1 MPSRLCSATLLGIDA
16 REVEIEADIA
26 RGIKTCVTVVGLP
39 DTAVKE
45 SRERVKAAVANSGFI
60 FPDQVVTVNLAPA
73 DLRKEGS
80 TLDLPI
86 ALAILVADRQVVPS
100 GERRRLVA
108 GELSLDGSVKPIPG
122 VLSMALLARERSYDQ
137 ILVPRPNAPEAAL
150 VEGLE
155 VIPVDSLS
163 QASAFLA
170 GREAI
175 PAVRHL
181 PMAGGEAPFPVD
193 FREVRGQGMAKRA
206 LEIAAAGGHHV
217 LMVGPPGTGKSL
229 LAARMPTILPPM
241 TMDEAIEAT
250 RVHSCAGLLPA
261 GEALL
266 KQRPFRSPHHTVSYA
281 GMTGGGQNI
290 QPGEISLAHQGV
302 LFLDEMTE
310 FRRDVLE
317 ALRQP
322 LEDGRVTI
330 TRAAQSLTFPCAF
343 LLLAAM
349 NPCPCGFLGHPV
361 KSCRCTPN
369 QVRQYQG
376 RISGPLLDRIDLTVE
391 VPALSFDEM
400 DAPEGEEGSTAIRG
414 RVLAARAVQEERFRR
429 SQIRSNGRMGPSQ
442 IQKHC
447 ALGTEARD
455 LLKSAVD
462 RFSLSGRSMHR
473 ILKTSRTIAD
483 LEGTPAIAPAHVAE
497 ALQFRFSRYFET
509 A

>member
-1 MPSRLCSATLLGIDA
+1 VPSRLCSATLLGIDA

-26 RGIKTCVTVVGLP
+26 RGIKSCVTVVGLP

-45 SRERVKAAVANSGFI
+45 SRERVKSAVANSGFV
-60 FPDQVVTVNLAPA
+60 FPDQIVTVNLAPA

-86 ALAILVADRQVVPS
+86 AMAILMADRQVIPVEGP
-100 GERRRLVA
+100 RRLLA
-108 GELSLDGSVKPIPG
+108 GELSLDGTVKPVPG
-122 VLSMALLARERSYDQ
+122 ILSMALLARERGFDQ
-137 ILVPRPNAPEAAL
+137 ILVPAANAAEAAL

-155 VIPVDSLS
+155 VIPVSTLS
-163 QASAFLA
+163 ETCAFLA
-170 GREAI
+170 GRIALL
-175 PAVRHL
+175 PALHQPL
-181 PMAGGEAPFPVD
+181 QDADTPFALD
-193 FREVRGQGMAKRA
+193 FKEVRGQALAKRA

-229 LAARMPTILPPM
+229 LAARMPSILPPM

-250 RVHSCAGLLPA
+250 RIHSCAGLLPA
-261 GEALL
+261 DEALL
-266 KQRPFRSPHHTVSYA
+266 RRRPFRSPHHTVSYA

-290 QPGEISLAHQGV
+290 QPGEVSMAHQGV

-349 NPCPCGFLGHPV
+349 NPCPCGYLGHPARP
-361 KSCRCTPN
+361 CRCTPN

-376 RISGPLLDRIDLTVE
+376 RISGPLLDRVDLTVE
-391 VPALSFDEM
+391 VPALSYEEM
-400 DAPEGEEGSTAIRG
+400 DAPEGEEGSGAIRD
-414 RVLAARAVQEERFRR
+414 RVIGARKRQAERFRR
-429 SQIRSNGRMGPSQ
+429 SQVRINGRMGPSQ

-447 ALGTEARD
+447 ALEPEGRG

-462 RFSLSGRSMHR
+462 RFSLSGRGMHR
-473 ILKTSRTIAD
+473 ILKTARTIAD
-483 LEGTPAIAPAHVAE
+483 LDGAQAIGASHIAE
-497 ALQFRFSRYFET
+497 ALQFRFSRYFES
-509 A
+509 

>member
-16 REVEIEADIA
+16 REVEIEADIS
-26 RGIKTCVTVVGLP
+26 RGIKSCVTIVGLP

-45 SRERVKAAVANSGFI
+45 SRERVKAAVANSGFA
-60 FPDQVVTVNLAPA
+60 FPDQIVTVNLAPA

-86 ALAILVADRQVVPS
+86 ALAILLADRQVAPAE
-100 GERRRLVA
+100 GPRRLVA

-122 VLSMALLARERSYDQ
+122 VLSMALLARDQ
-137 ILVPRPNAPEAAL
+137 GFAQLLVPASNAAEASL
-150 VEGLE
+150 VKGLE
-155 VIPVDSLS
+155 VIPIRSLGE
-163 QASAFLA
+163 ASAFLA
-170 GREAI
+170 GKGDI
-175 PAVRHL
+175 QPVRHTPL
-181 PMAGGEAPFPVD
+181 PEGDARFHVD
-193 FREVRGQGMAKRA
+193 FREVRGQAFAKRA
-206 LEIAAAGGHHV
+206 LEIAAAGEHHV

-241 TMDEAIEAT
+241 TMEEAIEAT
-250 RVHSCAGLLPA
+250 RVHSCAGLLPPD
-261 GEALL
+261 EALL
-266 KQRPFRSPHHTVSYA
+266 RLRPFRSPHHTISYA
-281 GMTGGGQNI
+281 GMTGGGQTI
-290 QPGEISLAHQGV
+290 QPVEVSLAHHGV

-330 TRAAQSLTFPCAF
+330 TRAAQSLTFPCGF

-349 NPCPCGFLGHPV
+349 NPCPCGFLGHPA
-361 KSCRCTPN
+361 KACRCTPN

-376 RISGPLLDRIDLTVE
+376 RISGPLLDRLDLTVE
-391 VPALSFDEM
+391 VPALSFEEM
-400 DAPEGEEGSTAIRG
+400 DAPEADEGSAEIRG
-414 RVLAARAVQEERFRR
+414 RVLAARARQAERFRR
-429 SQIRSNGRMGPSQ
+429 SRVRCNGRMGPSM

-447 ALGTEARD
+447 SLGVEARS
-455 LLKSAVD
+455 LLKAAVD

-473 ILKTSRTIAD
+473 VLKTARTIAD
-483 LEGTPAIAPAHVAE
+483 LEGAEAIAASHLAE